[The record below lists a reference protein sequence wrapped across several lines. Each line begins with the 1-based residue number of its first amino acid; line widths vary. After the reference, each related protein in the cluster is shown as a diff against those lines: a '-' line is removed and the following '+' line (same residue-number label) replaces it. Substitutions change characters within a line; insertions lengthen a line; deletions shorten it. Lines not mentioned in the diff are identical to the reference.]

1 MSTQMSEDEQ
11 PMPDRLYVSTSRRI
25 LKWLT
30 SIAAMLGVGA
40 KQLHDTIT
48 MSTCTTGAAQI
59 RSSLHS
65 DKDGHKTGFVTTSAN
80 WPDTL
85 DMRAELKKQSMFP
98 QLHGSKPWLML
109 C

>member
-11 PMPDRLYVSTSRRI
+11 PMPERLYVSTSRRI

-48 MSTCTTGAAQI
+48 MSTCTTGAAQMGSFWHSI
-59 RSSLHS
+59 R
-65 DKDGHKTGFVTTSAN
+65 DGRRSQGLRRTCLT
-80 WPDTL
+80 
-85 DMRAELKKQSMFP
+85 E
-98 QLHGSKPWLML
+98 
-109 C
+109 